1 MAARGVWRNIQL
13 HKGNGGSSWAWG
25 WLVWNWPNGSS
36 FVIVEKKIL
45 SHLPVV
51 RAILH
56 ILGWA

>member
-36 FVIVEKKIL
+36 FVIVETIF
-45 SHLPVV
+45 SVTSTSC
-51 RAILH
+51 
-56 ILGWA
+56 